1 MTHERPYKR
10 SHPWITFVADMT
22 RASPQLWITL
32 GECQSKCEHLAGVPL
47 APAIDHYLHQ
57 VYLAKGV
64 AASAAIEGNTLSE
77 KQVFEHLEGRLKV
90 APSQE
95 YLKQEIDNIV
105 FGCNTILDE
114 IRRGLDPPL
123 SVERIKELNRIVLTG
138 LDQKEPETIP
148 GTIRKHSVGVGN
160 YRGAPWEDCEFLLE
174 RLCEWLNGP
183 TFRGQPGTEVMVAI
197 LKAILAHLYIAWVH
211 PFGDGNG
218 RTARLM
224 EVQIL
229 LASGV
234 PSPAAQLLSNHYNT
248 TRSEYYRRL
257 DLAREDALHFIT
269 YATEGLRDGLRDQI
283 EAIRV
288 EQWEIAWVNHVH
300 RAFDGLKGSPHD
312 RRKHL
317 ALDLSNAR
325 EPVPFGKLREVS
337 TRVAVAYKDRTYRTL
352 LRDVKVLI
360 AMGLI
365 RMTDDKRWKANKERI
380 LSFLPIRASRRPDGP
395 KA

>member
-1 MTHERPYKR
+1 
-10 SHPWITFVADMT
+10 MT

-47 APAIDHYLHQ
+47 APQIDRYLHQ

-77 KQVFEHLEGRLKV
+77 NQVFEHLEGRLRV

-95 YLKQEIDNIV
+95 YLKQEVDNIV
-105 FGCNTILDE
+105 FGCNMILDE
-114 IRRGLDPPL
+114 IKRGVDPPL

-138 LDQKEPETIP
+138 LDQKDPETIP

-160 YRGAPWEDCEFLLE
+160 YRGAPWEDCGFLLE

-257 DLAREDALHFIT
+257 DLAREDVLHFIT

-317 ALDLSNAR
+317 ALDLSNAP

-365 RMTDDKRWKANKERI
+365 TMTDDKRWKANKERI
-380 LSFLPIRASRRPDGP
+380 LSFLPIRASRPADRP